1 MSAELITVPNFSGT
15 IFGISGTH
23 FLNQGAFALTILCA
37 VSGNAIIPVLCDSAG
52 RIGSFAA

>member
-1 MSAELITVPNFSGT
+1 MTAELTTVPNFSGT

-23 FLNQGAFALTILCA
+23 FLQQGTFALTILCA
-37 VSGNAIIPVLCDSAG
+37 ISGLAIIPVLCDSEG